1 MRCNICDLFR
11 TPERRVNVESSTIAL
26 VINVHDGRGAK
37 GVEEMYDS
45 MKKIRSRT
53 EINF

>member
-1 MRCNICDLFR
+1 MRFVQNTRAKSI
-11 TPERRVNVESSTIAL
+11 NVESSTIAL